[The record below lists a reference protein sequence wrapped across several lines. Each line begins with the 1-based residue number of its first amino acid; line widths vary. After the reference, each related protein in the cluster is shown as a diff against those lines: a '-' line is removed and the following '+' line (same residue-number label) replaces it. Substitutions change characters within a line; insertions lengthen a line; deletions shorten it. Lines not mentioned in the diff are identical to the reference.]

1 MAVTGKQAAAIVLSA
16 AVLAAAAMITLPGWL
31 ADRADTRVDEIFDEA
46 EVELMAYLRNGFRV
60 LVADIDDG
68 VTTAADDQRV
78 NDWCD
83 RQVEIE
89 TETHRQLA
97 EVSRARSEETR
108 RRLEDHK
115 TFLFAVSDYAYVGA
129 LHDEGMI
136 SDGPPDDNPLSI
148 PLSTFMDLEIQSDG
162 SLNGTKVGLQNTPAR
177 TDDVPKCLQLAL
189 DGLAI
194 DPNGG

>member
-1 MAVTGKQAAAIVLSA
+1 MAVTGKQVLAMILSA
-16 AVLAAAAMITLPGWL
+16 AVLAAAAMITVPGWL
-31 ADRADTRVDEIFDEA
+31 ADRADARVDEIFDEA
-46 EVELMAYLRNGFRV
+46 EIELMAYLRHEYRA

-68 VTTAADDQRV
+68 LTTADDQRV

-89 TETHRQLA
+89 VQAHHRLA

-108 RRLEDHK
+108 LRLEDHK

-136 SDGPPDDNPLSI
+136 DDGPPNGDPLSM
-148 PLSTFMDLEIQSDG
+148 PLATFMDLEIQSDG
-162 SLNGTKVGLQNTPAR
+162 ELGGTKVGLQNSPAR
-177 TDDVPKCLQLAL
+177 TDDIPECLRLAL
-189 DGLAI
+189 NGLAN
-194 DPNGG
+194 DLSGD